1 MTLSGTLVQVA
12 RPSIENSLA
21 QGVVGFAWWLGPLS
35 ISYLEDCYR
44 LTPERKDG
52 QRPVE
57 GLLFSAGELEV
68 LP

>member
-1 MTLSGTLVQVA
+1 MRLSGTLVQVA

-21 QGVVGFAWWLGPLS
+21 QGVVGFDWWVGPLS
-35 ISYLEDCYR
+35 FPYLEDCYR
-44 LTPERKDG
+44 LTPERKDD
-52 QRPVE
+52 QLPVK